1 MNKTM
6 ILRDRFRFVLS
17 MPVLRSTGALIA
29 MLVVSTVVITNA
41 HAQAFAPGPASAG
54 VARGGPAFV
63 YGAEALFLNPANI
76 ALDPRTGIEISTGRA
91 SVGVGGNLFQ
101 FKFYNDVFTSGE
113 TLSDEDVQSVL
124 LEWFGGADSGLLRS
138 ATVSAEAVP
147 LVVIHSLRHAT
158 LAYSMRMRSLS
169 SVSLNGGWI
178 DLLLSGTG
186 TDRVIPLHGQFGIM
200 SLTEFGV
207 TYARKLPSG
216 VAIGATPKLI
226 FGNNFVESRLKSTA
240 TVTDAA
246 ITHDFDY
253 RVRAAGGI
261 SSDVVDRIDLF
272 SADVLGGSTFSPAL
286 LSSAGLGFGLDAG
299 ASFQASPT
307 IRLSASLTDIGYVRW
322 SSAAQTIR
330 PVQSSF
336 TFDGL
341 VLDID
346 QVRDEFDGN
355 VGDYFITTVD
365 SLASQAYDDV
375 DREYNPFTA
384 VLPATLHLGAAWMSA
399 GGRATL
405 TGGASAPLFASP
417 VRPSTLPDVHL
428 GAQYAVGGK
437 VRVPLRAGV
446 LLGGSSAITFSFG
459 FGVHSPRFDF
469 DIGLAATPLTDL
481 MGAGARYA
489 AAVSAIT
496 VRI

>member
-1 MNKTM
+1 MKKTM
-6 ILRDRFRFVLS
+6 TTDCPSTLAYLARTLRRAGWLFAVL
-17 MPVLRSTGALIA
+17 LSTF
-29 MLVVSTVVITNA
+29 TVTSASGQV
-41 HAQAFAPGPASAG
+41 FAPGPASAG

-63 YGAEALFLNPANI
+63 YGAEALFLNPANV
-76 ALDPRTGIEISTGRA
+76 ALNPYAGVEISTGRA
-91 SVGVGGNLFQ
+91 SVGAGGNLLQ

-113 TLSDEDVQSVL
+113 LLSDEDVQSVL

-147 LVVIHSLRHAT
+147 LAVIHSIGGAT
-158 LAYSMRMRSLS
+158 LAYSMRMRNLS

-186 TDRVIPLHGQFGIM
+186 TDRVIPLHGQFGVM

-207 TYARKLPSG
+207 TYARKLPAG

-226 FGNNFVESRLKSTA
+226 FGNDFVESRLRSTA

-253 RVRAAGGI
+253 QVRAAGGI

-272 SADVLGGSTFSPAL
+272 SADILGGSTFSPAL
-286 LSSAGLGFGLDAG
+286 LSSAGFGFGLDAG
-299 ASFQASPT
+299 ATFQAST
-307 IRLSASLTDIGYVRW
+307 RIRLAASVTDVGYVRW

-330 PVQSSF
+330 PAQTSF

-346 QVRDEFDGN
+346 RVRDEFDGN
-355 VGDYFITTVD
+355 VGDFFLTTVD

-375 DREYNPFTA
+375 EREYSAFTA
-384 VLPATLHLGAAWMSA
+384 PLPTTLHLGAALTTA

-428 GAQYAVGGK
+428 GAQYALGGK
-437 VRVPLRAGV
+437 VSVPLRAGV

-469 DIGLAATPLTDL
+469 DIGLAATPRSDL